1 MTKTSINFV
10 TVNES
15 NYRNFVH
22 GGLIFFN
29 KAGWSLH
36 SKHPQDCQILII
48 NTSTKMVILIIILR
62 ISCIIT

>member
-1 MTKTSINFV
+1 MTKTSIYFV

-29 KAGWSLH
+29 KAGWSGLTR
-36 SKHPQDCQILII
+36 PR
-48 NTSTKMVILIIILR
+48 TWESTLQTPPRLPARLK
-62 ISCIIT
+62 